1 MTSPTE
7 CQHHEGFFRADFL
20 LCCQTVCRRVLAF
33 SHMAVRT
40 DSSTPRSIKH
50 ANGFSLFTRCLKFF
64 TSSANPPQMAT
75 QAAANKRQGPG
86 VQCYHGLVLLSSIS
100 TDKAEL
106 FAETYLTH
114 FCFTQQIS
122 ACVIVTFF
130 LGIFSYFSCYLS
142 PLLFCRPSDQNRPDP
157 TQFPRT
163 GLWIC
168 SWQRAGPWAHI
179 QP

>member
-1 MTSPTE
+1 MN
-7 CQHHEGFFRADFL
+7 
-20 LCCQTVCRRVLAF
+20 V
-33 SHMAVRT
+33 
-40 DSSTPRSIKH
+40 
-50 ANGFSLFTRCLKFF
+50 FSLFTRRLKFF

-130 LGIFSYFSCYLS
+130 SGIFSYFSYFEV
-142 PLLFCRPSDQNRPDP
+142 LFFAFVALP
-157 TQFPRT
+157 TT
-163 GLWIC
+163 
-168 SWQRAGPWAHI
+168 
-179 QP
+179 